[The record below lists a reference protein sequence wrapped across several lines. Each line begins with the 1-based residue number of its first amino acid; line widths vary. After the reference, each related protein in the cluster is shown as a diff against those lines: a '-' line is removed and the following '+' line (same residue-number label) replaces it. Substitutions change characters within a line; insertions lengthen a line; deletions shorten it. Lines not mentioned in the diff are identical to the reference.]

1 MKELTGAF
9 STVECAISLEGRLVT
24 AIQNQERPTH
34 MNNITQAEYDDDYIV
49 RLETPLYQLG
59 VLPLPYDYDCGC
71 VLVQGDDGEW
81 YEDYDLNAYFD

>member
-34 MNNITQAEYDDDYIV
+34 MNNITQAEYDDDYMV
-49 RLETPLYQLG
+49 RRETALYQLG
-59 VLPLPYDYDCGC
+59 MLPRSYDYGC
-71 VLVQGDDGEW
+71 VLVDGDDGEW
-81 YEDYDLNAYFD
+81 YADYDLNEYCD